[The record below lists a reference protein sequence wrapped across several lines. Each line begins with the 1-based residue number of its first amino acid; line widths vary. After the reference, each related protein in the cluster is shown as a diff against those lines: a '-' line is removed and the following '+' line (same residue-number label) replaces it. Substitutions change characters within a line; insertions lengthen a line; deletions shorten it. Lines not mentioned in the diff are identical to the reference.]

1 MSNNEITPEQQEKLN
16 KDLIW
21 AASKGDI
28 TRVAKKISEGGDVNY
43 KDDHGKTPL
52 HKAAGQGHSAV
63 VEKLIESKA
72 DVNSK
77 DDTGETPLHKAAYYG
92 HLIVV
97 EKLIEKGA
105 KVNSKDNRGQTP
117 LHEAEVKGH
126 IEVAN
131 KLIGEELLLS
141 LTRRI
146 SETLKKDEEFKAS
159 VKGEK
164 GAKGD
169 AGSAG
174 LGGRDA
180 DPTDPSN
187 KNKLVTEIASNSD
200 FQGAVANSVKDDTAF
215 QNSARGP
222 AGSPGPEGP
231 KGEKGD
237 PGLKGEDAKPEKVA
251 EQLVTT
257 KSKELGKAVLDVANN
272 GNYKFLDHNNTQAN
286 MSFKIIKG
294 ESYGD
299 ISSTKISNEKN
310 NDVGD
315 FSNIGYFFQNNEL
328 YIRNYF
334 TDTNIKIPQEFS
346 FLRVVRDDDGELKL
360 ALCNS
365 LGNLLSEYK
374 KYDPEYRELPDF
386 VENSH
391 ICLQKGRALNL
402 SYDWRPLFQLKNDS
416 EGQSVSVYKV
426 MTNRKVGQL
435 IDEFIY
441 YDRDNKLHYKNYHNL
456 EINGDCCYREN
467 LYVNFGNKLFIYG
480 SDIDNDNIPVQLEQ
494 SLDLL

>member
-1 MSNNEITPEQQEKLN
+1 M
-16 KDLIW
+16 
-21 AASKGDI
+21 A
-28 TRVAKKISEGGDVNY
+28 
-43 KDDHGKTPL
+43 
-52 HKAAGQGHSAV
+52 
-63 VEKLIESKA
+63 
-72 DVNSK
+72 
-77 DDTGETPLHKAAYYG
+77 
-92 HLIVV
+92 
-97 EKLIEKGA
+97 
-105 KVNSKDNRGQTP
+105 
-117 LHEAEVKGH
+117 
-126 IEVAN
+126 
-131 KLIGEELLLS
+131 
-141 LTRRI
+141 
-146 SETLKKDEEFKAS
+146 
-159 VKGEK
+159 
-164 GAKGD
+164 
-169 AGSAG
+169 
-174 LGGRDA
+174 
-180 DPTDPSN
+180 
-187 KNKLVTEIASNSD
+187 EIASNSD
-200 FQGAVANSVKDDTAF
+200 FQSAVANSVRGDTAF

-272 GNYKFLDHNNTQAN
+272 ENYKFLDHNNTQAN

-310 NDVGD
+310 NDIGN

-334 TDTNIKIPQEFS
+334 TDTNIRIPKEFS

-391 ICLQKGRALNL
+391 ICLQKSRTLNL
-402 SYDWRPLFQLKNDS
+402 SYDWRPLLQLKNDS
-416 EGQSVSVYKV
+416 EWQSVSVYKV
-426 MTNRKVGQL
+426 MTNRKVGHL

-467 LYVNFGNKLFIYG
+467 LYVNFSNKLFIYG
-480 SDIDNDNIPVQLEQ
+480 NDIENDTIPIQLEQ